1 MPIFV
6 TVFFLRVNVDFG
18 VIETLDNQKIIN
30 NGQTLSSV
38 YLIFYYIAQT
48 ITHIMTASR
57 HAIHP
62 DACKSF
68 QTEQLREAFLIES
81 LFEDNKVMVV
91 YTHYD
96 RLIIG
101 GVKPSTASVSL
112 KTYDFLKADFFLQ
125 RREIGII
132 NVGGKGSVSVDGTA
146 FVLDHKDALYIGKGA
161 KEVTF
166 ASSGTASSLFYFNSA
181 PAHATH
187 PTRKVTL
194 QEAETVE
201 LGSLETSNQ
210 RVIRKLMV
218 NSVLPTCQLQMGLT
232 ELKTGNVWNTMP
244 PHVHD
249 RRMEAYFYF
258 NLSDTQVVCHFMGE
272 PQQTRHLFVKNNQAV
287 ISPPWSIHSGVGTSN
302 YSFIWG
308 MAGENLDYGDMDA
321 VTPLDLK

>member
-1 MPIFV
+1 MSLKHLIIKRLSIRINFKLCV
-6 TVFFLRVNVDFG
+6 FNFLLYCANDYANMTV
-18 VIETLDNQKIIN
+18 
-30 NGQTLSSV
+30 
-38 YLIFYYIAQT
+38 
-48 ITHIMTASR
+48 SR
-57 HAIHP
+57 YAIHP

-68 QTEQLREAFLIES
+68 HTEQLREAFLIES
-81 LFEDNKVMVV
+81 LFDDNKVTVV

-101 GVKPSTASVSL
+101 GVKASSAAVSL
-112 KTYDFLKADFFLQ
+112 KSYDFLKADFFLQ
-125 RREIGII
+125 RREIGIV
-132 NVGGKGSVSVDGTA
+132 NVGASGSVSVDGKA
-146 FVLDHKDALYIGKGA
+146 FSLDHKDALYIGKGA

-166 ASSGTASSLFYFNSA
+166 SSSGTGSSLFYFNSA
-181 PAHATH
+181 PAHATY
-187 PTRKVTL
+187 PTRKITL

-258 NLSDTQVVCHFMGE
+258 NLPDNHVVCHFHG
-272 PQQTRHLFVKNNQAV
+272 
-287 ISPPWSIHSGVGTSN
+287 GTTGN
-302 YSFIWG
+302 
-308 MAGENLDYGDMDA
+308 
-321 VTPLDLK
+321 

>member
-1 MPIFV
+1 M
-6 TVFFLRVNVDFG
+6 
-18 VIETLDNQKIIN
+18 
-30 NGQTLSSV
+30 
-38 YLIFYYIAQT
+38 
-48 ITHIMTASR
+48 
-57 HAIHP
+57 
-62 DACKSF
+62 
-68 QTEQLREAFLIES
+68 TEQHLI
-81 LFEDNKVMVV
+81 
-91 YTHYD
+91 
-96 RLIIG
+96 
-101 GVKPSTASVSL
+101 
-112 KTYDFLKADFFLQ
+112 
-125 RREIGII
+125 
-132 NVGGKGSVSVDGTA
+132 
-146 FVLDHKDALYIGKGA
+146 LDHKDALYIGKGA
-161 KEVTF
+161 KEVIF
-166 ASSGTASSLFYFNSA
+166 SSSGTASSLFYFNSA
-181 PAHATH
+181 PAHATY

-258 NLSDTQVVCHFMGE
+258 NLPDTQVVCHFMGE

-321 VTPLDLK
+321 VTPLELR

>member
-1 MPIFV
+1 
-6 TVFFLRVNVDFG
+6 
-18 VIETLDNQKIIN
+18 
-30 NGQTLSSV
+30 
-38 YLIFYYIAQT
+38 
-48 ITHIMTASR
+48 MTASR

-62 DACKSF
+62 DACKTF
-68 QTEQLREAFLIES
+68 QTEQLREAFLIEKV
-81 LFEDNKVMVV
+81 FEDNKITVV

-101 GVKPSTASVSL
+101 GAKPVSESVL
-112 KTYDFLKADFFLQ
+112 LTTYDFLKADFFLQ

-132 NVGGKGSVSVDGTA
+132 NVGSTGSVLVDGQE
-146 FVLDHKDALYIGKGA
+146 FVLDHKDALYIGRGC
-161 KEVTF
+161 KEVKF
-166 ASSGTASSLFYFNSA
+166 SSVGTEPALFYFNSA
-181 PAHATH
+181 PAHTTY
-187 PTRKVTL
+187 PTRKITL

-201 LGSLETSNQ
+201 LGSLESSNQ

-232 ELKTGNVWNTMP
+232 ELKKGNVWNTMP

-258 NLSDTQVVCHFMGE
+258 NVADAQVVCHFMGE
-272 PQQTRHLFVKNNQAV
+272 PQQTRHLFVKNNEAV

-308 MAGENLDYGDMDA
+308 MAGENLDYSDMDA
-321 VTPLDLK
+321 VTPLQLR

>member
-1 MPIFV
+1 
-6 TVFFLRVNVDFG
+6 
-18 VIETLDNQKIIN
+18 
-30 NGQTLSSV
+30 
-38 YLIFYYIAQT
+38 
-48 ITHIMTASR
+48 MTASR
-57 HAIHP
+57 YAIHP
-62 DACKSF
+62 DACKSL
-68 QTEQLREAFLIES
+68 QTEQLREAFLIENI
-81 LFEDNKVMVV
+81 FKDNKVTVV

-101 GVKPSTASVSL
+101 GVKPRSESVLL

-125 RREIGII
+125 RREIGIV
-132 NVGGKGSVSVDGTA
+132 NVGSKGSVSVDGTE
-146 FVLDHKDALYIGKGA
+146 FVLDHKDALYIGRGA
-161 KEVTF
+161 KEVIF
-166 ASSGTASSLFYFNSA
+166 SSAGPESALFYFNSA
-181 PAHATH
+181 PAHTSY
-187 PTRKVTL
+187 PSRKITL

-232 ELKTGNVWNTMP
+232 ELKKGNVWNTMP

-258 NLSDTQVVCHFMGE
+258 NLADTQVVCHFMGE
-272 PQQTRHLFVKNNQAV
+272 PQQTRHLFVKNNEAV

-308 MAGENLDYGDMDA
+308 MAGENLDYSDMDA
-321 VTPLDLK
+321 VTPMELR

>member
-1 MPIFV
+1 LIPFSFFSARYDLC
-6 TVFFLRVNVDFG
+6 VF
-18 VIETLDNQKIIN
+18 ETLDNQKITNI
-30 NGQTLSSV
+30 GQTLSSA

-48 ITHIMTASR
+48 ITQIMTASR
-57 HAIHP
+57 YAIHP
-62 DACKSF
+62 DAVKSF

-81 LFEDNKVMVV
+81 LFEDNKITVV

-101 GVKPSTASVSL
+101 GVKPISAPVSL

-125 RREIGII
+125 RREIGIV
-132 NVGGKGSVSVDGTA
+132 NVGAKGSVSVDGTA
-146 FVLDHKDALYIGKGA
+146 FDLDHKDALYIGKGA
-161 KEVTF
+161 KEVSF
-166 ASSGTASSLFYFNSA
+166 SSSGTASSLFYFNSA

-201 LGSLETSNQ
+201 LGSLESSNQ

-287 ISPPWSIHSGVGTSN
+287 ISPPWSIHSGVGTSS

-321 VTPLDLK
+321 VTPLQLR